1 MKRRDF
7 LAGVA
12 LAATFQPVNA
22 QQPNRVYRIGYLGI
36 NLPTSRS
43 IAEVWEA
50 FDEGLRAHGLVEGV
64 NVILRRLFSEGR
76 EERQPGLSPIS
87 LSGRQMSS
95 SAAHPPVHKPLAP
108 QPRQS
113 LSSWQLLGT
122 PTE

>member
-76 EERQPGLSPIS
+76 EERQPGFVADLIEWKADVIVC
-87 LSGRQMSS
+87 GSS
-95 SAAHPPVHKPLAP
+95 
-108 QPRQS
+108 
-113 LSSWQLLGT
+113 
-122 PTE
+122 